1 MDRQADPL
9 TAIPLGI
16 TLSNPGDIER
26 DGDVVHYDGE
36 AIPSRDPIFK
46 EFIAPEWGLR
56 AIVVC
61 LQAYI
66 EKDGVN
72 TLGAAIARWAPPA
85 DNDTVAYQAHV
96 CADCAATNA
105 TPFTLA
111 WLKSNARTILRS
123 IVVREIG
130 SFPYTDATL
139 ELAIELAWPEQ

>member
-1 MDRQADPL
+1 MNAVSSS
-9 TAIPLGI
+9 TVPLGI
-16 TLSNPGDIER
+16 VLHNPGNIER
-26 DGDVVHYDGE
+26 AGDRIRYNGEVV
-36 AIPSRDPIFK
+36 PSRDATFK
-46 EFIAPEWGLR
+46 EFISDEWGMR
-56 AIVVC
+56 AILIC

-66 EKDGVN
+66 EKDGIN

-96 CADCAATNA
+96 CADCAATND

-111 WLKSNARTILRS
+111 WLKNNARALLHS

-130 SFPYTDATL
+130 TFPYTDATL